1 MSAVPEPTPADT
13 GEQEG
18 PAPPVRPTW
27 KHKLL
32 LVAFGLALAV
42 LVELALRLA
51 GFGGRTPLLHP
62 IEIAGPPEGAHPGA
76 RLYEIHPRV
85 ADIFFT
91 RRGPGGAAMVGSH
104 RRELVVLPK
113 APGTLR
119 VVFVGASTVEG
130 FPLPRNLTSSRFLER
145 MLRHAVRGRR
155 VEVINL
161 GVTAVA
167 SFPIRK
173 LAMDALEQLDPDLL
187 LVYEAH
193 NEFFGASGM
202 ASRQFMGHSVQA
214 MELIYRLRQLAVVQ
228 AFEALAARGDLPPGT
243 QREQMIQVMAAIDEI
258 PPGGELHAAARR
270 SLEENYRAIVR
281 EARDRGVPVVLSTV
295 ASNERDLAPIASF
308 AGDLPPERRTE
319 WARRLSAAQARR
331 PAEALE
337 AYARLVREAPRH
349 AGAAYGYARALE
361 AAQEKQ
367 AAAEMYRRARDLDA
381 MPWRASRDKNQVM
394 RRLAKEEGTPLAD
407 CEGAFAR
414 ASLAGPAAGATTW
427 ELFLDHVH
435 PSLRGQALL
444 ARVFLEVI
452 ARERLLPLDPE
463 RLASLPDWQET
474 AFRLGSHPLERY
486 ALAHKMAALFRVP
499 PLASNNEA
507 AAEQAERFLRSFRAS
522 ADPVDAAAISL
533 WEQSSREAGFAL
545 PISYFS
551 GVAALRQGQP
561 QRAAMYLHAATENA
575 FPYSD
580 ERCAARLLAAVAA
593 LNAGE
598 EPQAF
603 RRRLQASLQE
613 AEQVASLPGQP
624 TALLAKCLAGLLSLA
639 GETGRAARY
648 KAEAREMEALAPV
661 WQKPFLRGLPEPPG

>member
-1 MSAVPEPTPADT
+1 MSAAPEPPA
-13 GEQEG
+13 
-18 PAPPVRPTW
+18 RPTW

-32 LVAFGLALAV
+32 LIAFGLALAA

-51 GFGGRTPLLHP
+51 GFGGRTPLLNP
-62 IEIAGPPEGAHPGA
+62 LEISGPVEGAPAGA

-91 RRGPGGAAMVGSH
+91 RRGPGGASMIGSH

-113 APGTLR
+113 PPGTLR

-130 FPLPRNLTSSRFLER
+130 FPMPRNLTSSRFLER
-145 MLRHAVRGRR
+145 MLRHAAPGGR

-161 GVTAVA
+161 GVTALA

-173 LAMDALEQLDPDLL
+173 LAVDALEELDPDLL

-202 ASRQFMGHSVQA
+202 ASRQFMGHSVRA
-214 MELIYRLRQLAVVQ
+214 MELIYRLRQLAVAQ
-228 AFEALAARGDLPPGT
+228 AFEALAARGEPSSPGRR
-243 QREQMIQVMAAIDEI
+243 REQMIQVMAATDEI

-281 EARDRGVPVVLSTV
+281 AARDRGVPVVLSTV

-308 AGDLPPERRTE
+308 AGDLPPERRE
-319 WARRLSAAQARR
+319 DWSRRLSSAATLLARR
-331 PAEALE
+331 PAEALDL
-337 AYARLVREAPRH
+337 YARLVREAPRH

-361 AAQEKQ
+361 AAGEKRD
-367 AAAEMYRRARDLDA
+367 AAEMYRRARDLDA

-394 RRLAKEEGTPLAD
+394 RRLAAEEGVPLAD
-407 CEGAFAR
+407 CEEAFAR

-427 ELFLDHVH
+427 DLFLDHVH

-444 ARVFLEVI
+444 AGAFLEVI
-452 ARERLLPLDPE
+452 ARERLLPLDAD
-463 RLASLPDWQET
+463 RLASLPDWRET
-474 AFRLGSHPLERY
+474 AFHLGSHPLERY

-499 PLASNNEA
+499 PLGINNEA
-507 AAEQAERFLRSFRAS
+507 AAEQAERFLRGFRAA
-522 ADPVDAAAISL
+522 ADPVEAAAISL

-551 GVAALRQGQP
+551 GVAALREGQP
-561 QRAAMYLHAATENA
+561 GRAAMYLRAAVENA

-580 ERCAARLLAAVAA
+580 ERCAARLLAAIAA
-593 LNAGE
+593 LHAGE
-598 EPQAF
+598 EPQVY
-603 RRRLQASLQE
+603 RHRLRTALLE

-624 TALLAKCLAGLLSLA
+624 TALLARCLAGLLSLA
-639 GETGRAARY
+639 GEPRRAAWY
-648 KAEAREMEALAPV
+648 KAEAREMQASAPA
-661 WQKPFLRGLPEPPG
+661 WQKPFLRSLPEPPG